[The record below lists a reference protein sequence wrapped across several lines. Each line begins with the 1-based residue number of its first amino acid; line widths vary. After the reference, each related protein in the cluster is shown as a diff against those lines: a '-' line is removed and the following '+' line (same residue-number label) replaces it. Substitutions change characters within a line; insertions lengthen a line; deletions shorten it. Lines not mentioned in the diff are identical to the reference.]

1 MDRRG
6 QGTNPRHQEGDQ
18 EPEGDR
24 TRGHQEDLGA
34 VDTETGDNME
44 TTEVVRS
51 VEAVITQ
58 AMDPND
64 TRKAMKDT
72 SIKATNAIGEAPN
85 AVEAVIGTKNL
96 INTTQDL
103 YNL

>member
-1 MDRRG
+1 M
-6 QGTNPRHQEGDQ
+6 N
-18 EPEGDR
+18 
-24 TRGHQEDLGA
+24 
-34 VDTETGDNME
+34 TETGDNME

-58 AMDPND
+58 TVDPND

-72 SIKATNAIGEAPN
+72 SIKAMNAIGEAPK
-85 AVEAVIGTKNL
+85 AVEAVIGAKNL
-96 INTTQDL
+96 INITQDI